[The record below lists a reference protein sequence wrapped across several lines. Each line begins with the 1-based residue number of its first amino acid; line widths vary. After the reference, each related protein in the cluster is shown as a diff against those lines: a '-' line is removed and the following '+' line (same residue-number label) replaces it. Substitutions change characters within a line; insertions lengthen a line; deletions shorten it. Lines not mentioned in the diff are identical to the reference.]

1 MKADAIAALH
11 VIRLLA
17 RRSMFPSAIATTA
30 EDVQVRLLSAG
41 QLSHPLIL
49 NLVAT

>member
-11 VIRLLA
+11 GTRLVA
-17 RRSMFPSAIATTA
+17 RRSMFPSAIAMIA
-30 EDVQVRLLSAG
+30 ENAQVHLLSVG

-49 NLVAT
+49 NSGAT